1 MGSPLIK
8 VCGMADADNARQV
21 AALAPDMMGFIF
33 YRPSPRNAFGLA
45 PDVVRQLPAAIRK
58 VGVFVD
64 ETAETVFRIAGQYG
78 LDAVQLHGGEPP
90 ESCAGLAGRGLTII
104 KAFGISSAGDLS
116 AAGGYE
122 GACDLFVFDT
132 KTPLKGG
139 SGRRFDHSV
148 LSGYTGRTPFLL
160 SGGIGPEDA
169 ATDLSI
175 YSRCAGFDLN
185 SRFETAPGI
194 KDTELLRIFIE
205 TVRNKKI

>member
-1 MGSPLIK
+1 
-8 VCGMADADNARQV
+8 MADADNARRV

-33 YRPSPRNAFGLA
+33 YRASPRDAFGLA
-45 PDVVRQLPAAIRK
+45 PDVVRQLPPAIKK

-64 ETAETVFRIAGQYG
+64 ETADTVLRTVELYG

-90 ESCAGLAGRGLTII
+90 ESCAGLAARGLKVV

-122 GACDLFVFDT
+122 GAIDLFVFDT

-148 LSGYTGRTPFLL
+148 LRRYTGRTPFLL

-175 YSRCAGFDLN
+175 YPRCAGFDLN
-185 SRFETAPGI
+185 SRFETAPGV